1 MKQLLIIT
9 FSIILLFSCGS
20 KSDQPQEST
29 KSEDAFALEKANF
42 FNSLKTQKEAAKLL
56 PGITHFDAGMLND
69 PEQFYLYTD
78 NQVIAAANLGVYI
91 SDLNYCIL
99 LSQETQIKNYF
110 ISVFELSK
118 AIQIEKGILEFLM
131 MRYDKNIELHDSMRV
146 VLDQLLDEST
156 LKLQGTDHERLAGI
170 AMAGY
175 QLENLHLA
183 LSTLTSLP
191 GNPTE
196 EQAQTKKLL
205 LQYILEQREKI
216 DIIYNFVRVNADPSD
231 PDKNPNYPF
240 YDSALREL
248 IVVYRDVSE
257 ENPQGNE
264 LKEKVDAIRN
274 KIVNL

>member
-1 MKQLLIIT
+1 MKQLLIII
-9 FSIILLFSCGS
+9 FSSVFLFSCGS
-20 KSDQPQEST
+20 KSDQSQKST

-42 FNSLKTQKEAAKLL
+42 FNSLKTQKETSKLL
-56 PGITHFDAGMLND
+56 PGITSFDAGMLNAAD
-69 PEQFYLYTD
+69 RFYQYTN
-78 NQVIAAANLGVYI
+78 NQVIAAANLGIYI

-99 LSQETQIKNYF
+99 LNQDDETKKYF
-110 ISVFELSK
+110 QSVFELSK

-131 MRYDKNIELHDSMRV
+131 IRYDKNIAQHDSMRV

-156 LKLQGTDHERLAGI
+156 LRLQGTDHERLAGI

-183 LSTLTSLP
+183 LATFSSLP
-191 GNPTE
+191 ENLTE

-205 LQYILEQREKI
+205 FQYILEQREKI

-240 YDSALREL
+240 YDTALREL

-257 ENPQGNE
+257 SNPQ
-264 LKEKVDAIRN
+264 LDLLREKLATVRN
-274 KIVNL
+274 KIITP